1 MQWIYGPGLIAL
13 RLVGRLLKERGDL
26 IIMSDT
32 SSIIGLVGGI
42 IGILGGGAAF
52 YDRFYKGRPTA
63 SLTTG
68 NSFNGTQVLVRI
80 KNTTSYDVVI
90 QGSTERR
97 GVYYLAE
104 KSDTS
109 EIIRGQRGKALHFV
123 LKPDESKELLILP
136 KFEGGMAVETRVR
149 GYIAF
154 WISWRRGNA
163 TWTPQIPVPV
173 CTTVQTIRQ
182 LAGVKE

>member
-1 MQWIYGPGLIAL
+1 MA
-13 RLVGRLLKERGDL
+13 DA
-26 IIMSDT
+26 SAT
-32 SSIIGLVGGI
+32 IGLVGGI

-68 NSFNGTQVLVRI
+68 NSFGGTQVLVRI
-80 KNTTSYDVVI
+80 KNTTNYDVVI
-90 QGSTERR
+90 RGSTERR
-97 GVYYLAE
+97 GVYFLSE
-104 KSDTS
+104 NSDTVN
-109 EIIRGQRGKALHFV
+109 IIRGQTGKAPHFA
-123 LKPDESKELLILP
+123 LKPDESRELLVMP
-136 KFEGGMAVETRVR
+136 KFNGGLAVEATAR

-163 TWTPQIPVPV
+163 TWMPQIPVPV

-182 LAGVKE
+182 LGGVEE